1 MAGDRHLLWIL
12 SLCAS
17 LVLSGSRTLDG
28 VAVYEVIRP
37 VRLHSLYKRDVE
49 SSRPDVV
56 KYAMTLH
63 GKHIEMELQK
73 NKDLLTKDYTET
85 YYTKEG
91 TPVTTKPEALDLCY
105 YQGKIVN
112 DSGSLVSMSTC
123 DGLRGYFQTA
133 EQRFL
138 IEPLSEDGDHAVL
151 KYEDVNNTP
160 MVCGVTNTSW
170 DTNTD
175 GFPPHTGKSRSRF
188 SGSTS
193 LQQQKYNELFLVAD
207 NRMYVK
213 MDKDIDKVRKRMYE
227 IVNFVNT
234 VYKEI
239 STFIAVVGLEVWT
252 DSDKINVTTPAGET
266 LDKFTKWRN
275 DDLLKRQQH
284 DNAHL
289 ITAID
294 FDGSTVGLA
303 FIGTLCSGHS
313 TGVIQ
318 DHNPRAVA
326 VGATLSHEM
335 GHNLGMNHDT
345 SSCTC
350 TDNSCIMAAALSY
363 TIPQHFSSCSVN
375 SFEQYLNSRNPECLL
390 NKPEDTKLLQPP
402 VCGNGFKEI
411 GEQCDCG
418 TATECPCCNATTC
431 MLKMGSECAEGEC
444 CRECK
449 ILDSSYMC
457 REKHDECDL
466 AEYCSGQSGVCPEDV
481 FAVNGLP
488 CKNKMGYCY
497 NGSCP
502 LRKDECIKMWG
513 ADAVVA
519 SNHCYEQNKRGLF
532 YGFCSRPSSE
542 QFIGCQTEDILC
554 GKLFCSKGQENPINS
569 NGRLAR
575 IGDCKTTFFDNIS
588 KDNSLVETGTKC
600 DNDKVCSKNQCV
612 DLETA
617 YKATNCSAKCQG
629 HGVCNHKLECTCEPG
644 WLPPDCERRSTS
656 GLSRSGVIAVVVVTF
671 ILLGIVLALVAIY
684 LMKRR
689 KRQCQTSR
697 QMRKKEPAPISKSYF
712 SPQRVTP
719 PMLVHP
725 KGPPPHPPK
734 GSPKVPTTAP
744 PKVPPTAPP
753 KVPPTAPPKVPP
765 TAPPKVP
772 PTALPKSLHTD
783 FRAAKQAL
791 RPPPPAPKV

>member
-1 MAGDRHLLWIL
+1 
-12 SLCAS
+12 
-17 LVLSGSRTLDG
+17 
-28 VAVYEVIRP
+28 
-37 VRLHSLYKRDVE
+37 
-49 SSRPDVV
+49 
-56 KYAMTLH
+56 
-63 GKHIEMELQK
+63 
-73 NKDLLTKDYTET
+73 TET

-91 TPVTTKPEALDLCY
+91 TPVTTKPEALVREAHQLLSAQCH
-105 YQGKIVN
+105 KTIF
-112 DSGSLVSMSTC
+112 SLLHSSALKAPPSTSA
-123 DGLRGYFQTA
+123 LILKTLHQ
-133 EQRFL
+133 FL

-188 SGSTS
+188 SVKPQFIKLFFVQHYSNPVTGKWD
-193 LQQQKYNELFLVAD
+193 QKLV
-207 NRMYVK
+207 
-213 MDKDIDKVRKRMYE
+213 KRMYE

-600 DNDKVCSKNQCV
+600 DNDKV
-612 DLETA
+612 
-617 YKATNCSAKCQG
+617 KA
-629 HGVCNHKLECTCEPG
+629 H
-644 WLPPDCERRSTS
+644 
-656 GLSRSGVIAVVVVTF
+656 
-671 ILLGIVLALVAIY
+671 
-684 LMKRR
+684 
-689 KRQCQTSR
+689 
-697 QMRKKEPAPISKSYF
+697 
-712 SPQRVTP
+712 SPNTTEKQR
-719 PMLVHP
+719 
-725 KGPPPHPPK
+725 
-734 GSPKVPTTAP
+734 
-744 PKVPPTAPP
+744 
-753 KVPPTAPPKVPP
+753 
-765 TAPPKVP
+765 
-772 PTALPKSLHTD
+772 
-783 FRAAKQAL
+783 
-791 RPPPPAPKV
+791 